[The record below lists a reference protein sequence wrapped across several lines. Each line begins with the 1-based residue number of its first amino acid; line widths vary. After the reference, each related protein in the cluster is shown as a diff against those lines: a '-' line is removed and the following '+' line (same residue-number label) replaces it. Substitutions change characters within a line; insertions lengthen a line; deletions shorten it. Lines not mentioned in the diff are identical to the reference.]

1 MSRIGKA
8 PVIIPGGITVTL
20 DGNIVMAKGPKGE
33 LKMDV
38 HPEMQVTINDNE
50 VLVSRPSDHR
60 NHRSLHGLT
69 RNLIN
74 NMVIGVSQGFEKKL
88 EVSGVGYKAA
98 SEGNKLTLNVGY
110 SHPIVMEIP
119 AGLSVT
125 VEKASITIQ
134 GIDKQQLGQFAANIR
149 KVRPPE
155 PYKGHGI
162 KYATEVIR
170 RKAGKRGV

>member
-8 PVIIPGGITVTL
+8 PVIIPGGTTVTL

-38 HPEMQVTINDNE
+38 HPEMQITVNGNE
-50 VLVSRPSDHR
+50 VLVTRPSDHR

-74 NMVIGVSQGFEKKL
+74 NMVIGVTKGFEKKL

-98 SEGNKLTLNVGY
+98 SDNNKLTLNVGY

-119 AGLSVT
+119 TGISVT

>member
-8 PVIIPGGITVTL
+8 PVIIPGGTTVTL

-38 HPEMQVTINDNE
+38 HPEMQVTINDSE
-50 VLVSRPSDHR
+50 ILVTRPSDHR

-119 AGLSVT
+119 TGLSVA
-125 VEKASITIQ
+125 VEKATITVQ

>member
-8 PVIIPGGITVTL
+8 PVIIPKGCTVTL
-20 DGNIVMAKGPKGE
+20 DGTTFSAKGPKGE

-38 HPEMQVTINDNE
+38 HPEITVTINETE
-50 VLVSRPSDHR
+50 VLVTRPSDHR
-60 NHRSLHGLT
+60 THRSLHGLT

-74 NMVIGVSQGFEKKL
+74 NLVLGVSQGFEKKL

-110 SHPIVMEIP
+110 SHPVVMEIP
-119 AGLSVT
+119 KGITVS
-125 VEKASITIQ
+125 VEKAVITIQ

-162 KYATEVIR
+162 KYSTEVIR